1 MDENNNDSSTSILN
15 EEQLR
20 AIQFSLRKQHG
31 NGVAIMDDDEK
42 LDELNKWISSAEP
55 KFIT

>member
-1 MDENNNDSSTSILN
+1 MDENNNDSSTSVLN
-15 EEQLR
+15 EEKLK

-42 LDELNKWISSAEP
+42 LDELNK
-55 KFIT
+55 